1 LLGTGAHTCN
11 PAIREAEEEEEG
23 EFKGSLSIIAKPSY
37 NNNNNNKLNFLCL
50 NDSSFSLD

>member
-23 EFKGSLSIIAKPSY
+23 EFKASLSIIAKPSY